1 MLRITFDLSTVSAFE
16 LDGWEGS
23 FSILLIAYL
32 YLPPTFIYNQR
43 NYKKPSIFPMAKP
56 ITSQNNKNPRGKTMK
71 EILDILENDPKI
83 QPKEIATMTGLTEA
97 QVASKI
103 KEMEKK
109 GIIRKY
115 KTVIDW
121 EKAGE
126 EYVYAIIELKVVL
139 RSRTGYDAIAERIAK
154 FPEVV
159 SVRLISGGHDLSL
172 TVRGKSMKDVAFF
185 VAEKIATLEQVQGTV
200 THFVLRT
207 YKQDGDILFEK
218 ERSERLPVTP

>member
-1 MLRITFDLSTVSAFE
+1 
-16 LDGWEGS
+16 
-23 FSILLIAYL
+23 
-32 YLPPTFIYNQR
+32 
-43 NYKKPSIFPMAKP
+43 
-56 ITSQNNKNPRGKTMK
+56 MK
-71 EILDILENDPKI
+71 EILEILESNPRI
-83 QPKEIATMTGLTEA
+83 EPGEIATMIGITEA

-103 KEMEKK
+103 KQLEKK

-126 EYVYAIIELKVVL
+126 EYVYAMIEIKVAL

-154 FPEVV
+154 FPEVR

-172 TVRGKSMKDVAFF
+172 TVRGRSMKEVAFF

-207 YKQDGDILFEK
+207 YKEDGDVLFEK
-218 ERSERLPVTP
+218 ERSERLAVSP

>member
-1 MLRITFDLSTVSAFE
+1 MTALISPKRQGIPIK
-16 LDGWEGS
+16 S
-23 FSILLIAYL
+23 FGN
-32 YLPPTFIYNQR
+32 T
-43 NYKKPSIFPMAKP
+43 KP
-56 ITSQNNKNPRGKTMK
+56 INPYNIEKPRGIIMK
-71 EILDILENDPKI
+71 EILEILESNPRI
-83 QPKEIATMTGLTEA
+83 TPREIAALTGMTEA
-97 QVASKI
+97 EIASKI

-126 EYVYAIIELKVVL
+126 EYVYAIIELKVAL

-154 FPEVV
+154 FPEVR
-159 SVRLISGGHDLSL
+159 SVRLISGDHDLSL

-200 THFVLRT
+200 THFVLRA
-207 YKQDGDILFEK
+207 YKEDGDVLFEK
-218 ERSERLPVTP
+218 ERSERLAVSP

>member
-1 MLRITFDLSTVSAFE
+1 
-16 LDGWEGS
+16 
-23 FSILLIAYL
+23 
-32 YLPPTFIYNQR
+32 
-43 NYKKPSIFPMAKP
+43 
-56 ITSQNNKNPRGKTMK
+56 MK
-71 EILDILENDPKI
+71 EILDILESNPRI
-83 QPKEIATMTGLTEA
+83 EPGEIATMIGITEA

-103 KEMEKK
+103 KQLEKK

-126 EYVYAIIELKVVL
+126 EYVYAMIEIKVAL

-154 FPEVV
+154 FPEVR

-172 TVRGKSMKDVAFF
+172 TVRGRSMKDVAFF

-207 YKQDGDILFEK
+207 YKEDGDVLFEK
-218 ERSERLPVTP
+218 ERSERLAVSP

>member
-1 MLRITFDLSTVSAFE
+1 
-16 LDGWEGS
+16 
-23 FSILLIAYL
+23 
-32 YLPPTFIYNQR
+32 
-43 NYKKPSIFPMAKP
+43 
-56 ITSQNNKNPRGKTMK
+56 MK
-71 EILDILENDPKI
+71 EILEILESNPKI
-83 QPKEIATMTGLTEA
+83 TPREIAALTGMKEA
-97 QVASKI
+97 EIASKI

-126 EYVYAIIELKVVL
+126 EYVYAIIELKVAL

-154 FPEVV
+154 FPEVR
-159 SVRLISGGHDLSL
+159 SVRLISGDHDLSL

-200 THFVLRT
+200 THFVLRA
-207 YKQDGDILFEK
+207 YKEDGDVLFEK
-218 ERSERLPVTP
+218 ERSERLAVSP

>member
-1 MLRITFDLSTVSAFE
+1 
-16 LDGWEGS
+16 
-23 FSILLIAYL
+23 
-32 YLPPTFIYNQR
+32 
-43 NYKKPSIFPMAKP
+43 
-56 ITSQNNKNPRGKTMK
+56 MK
-71 EILDILENDPKI
+71 EILEILESNPRVK
-83 QPKEIATMTGLTEA
+83 PGEIATMTGLTET
-97 QVASKI
+97 QVVSKI

-126 EYVYAIIELKVVL
+126 EYVYAIIELKVAL

-154 FPEVV
+154 FSEVR
-159 SVRLISGGHDLSL
+159 SVRLISGDHDLSL

-207 YKQDGDILFEK
+207 YKEDGDVLFEK
-218 ERSERLPVTP
+218 ERSERLAISP

>member
-1 MLRITFDLSTVSAFE
+1 MNEILEIL
-16 LDGWEGS
+16 EG
-23 FSILLIAYL
+23 
-32 YLPPTFIYNQR
+32 
-43 NYKKPSIFPMAKP
+43 
-56 ITSQNNKNPRGKTMK
+56 NPR
-71 EILDILENDPKI
+71 IAL
-83 QPKEIATMTGLTEA
+83 KEIAVMTGSTEA
-97 QVASKI
+97 AVASKI

-126 EYVYAIIELKVVL
+126 EYVYAIIELKVAL
-139 RSRTGYDAIAERIAK
+139 RSRTGYDSIAERIAK
-154 FPEVV
+154 FPEVR
-159 SVRLISGGHDLSL
+159 SVRLISGDHDLSL

-207 YKQDGDILFEK
+207 YKEDGDVLFEK
-218 ERSERLPVTP
+218 ERGERLAVSP

>member
-1 MLRITFDLSTVSAFE
+1 
-16 LDGWEGS
+16 
-23 FSILLIAYL
+23 
-32 YLPPTFIYNQR
+32 
-43 NYKKPSIFPMAKP
+43 
-56 ITSQNNKNPRGKTMK
+56 MK
-71 EILDILENDPKI
+71 EILEILESNPRI
-83 QPKEIATMTGLTEA
+83 EPKEIATMTGITEA
-97 QVASKI
+97 AAASKI

-126 EYVYAIIELKVVL
+126 DYVYALIELKIAL

-154 FPEVV
+154 FPEVR
-159 SVRLISGGHDLSL
+159 SVRLISGDHDLSL
-172 TVRGKSMKDVAFF
+172 TVRGRSMKEVAFF

-207 YKQDGDILFEK
+207 YKEDGDVLFEK
-218 ERSERLPVTP
+218 EHSERLAVSP

>member
-1 MLRITFDLSTVSAFE
+1 
-16 LDGWEGS
+16 
-23 FSILLIAYL
+23 
-32 YLPPTFIYNQR
+32 
-43 NYKKPSIFPMAKP
+43 
-56 ITSQNNKNPRGKTMK
+56 MK
-71 EILDILENDPKI
+71 EILEILESNPKI
-83 QPKEIATMTGLTEA
+83 TPREISAMTGIKEA

-126 EYVYAIIELKVVL
+126 EYVYAIIELKVAL

-154 FPEVV
+154 FPEVR
-159 SVRLISGGHDLSL
+159 SVRLISGDHDLSL

-200 THFVLRT
+200 THFVLRA
-207 YKQDGDILFEK
+207 YKEDGDVLFEK
-218 ERSERLPVTP
+218 ERSERLAVSP